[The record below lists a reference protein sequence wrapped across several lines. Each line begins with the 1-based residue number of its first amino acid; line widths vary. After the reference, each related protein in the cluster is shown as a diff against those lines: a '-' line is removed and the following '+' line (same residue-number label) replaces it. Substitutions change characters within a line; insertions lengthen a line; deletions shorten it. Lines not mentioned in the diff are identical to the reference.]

1 MSPLFRSLA
10 AAPLMALA
18 LTALCLGPTSTPSR
32 AATTISH
39 AIALHGAP
47 KYPAG
52 FTTFA
57 YMNPNAPK
65 GGDIRL
71 EAMGTFDSLNPFIN
85 KGVTAAG
92 INSIYDTLTIKSD
105 DEPFTQYGL
114 LAEKIERDP
123 ADKSWIIYH
132 LNPKARFSD
141 GKPVTSADVVFSFN
155 IIRKDGDPQYKAY
168 YADIASVEAL
178 DAQRVKFTFKRDD
191 NPELQ
196 LIVGQLQII
205 PKHYWEK
212 RNFNTT
218 NLDVPVGSGAYTIT
232 QVDPGRRITYTRNPQ
247 YWGANLPVNRGRDNF
262 NSMTYVYYRDMT
274 VSLEGFKAGQFDY
287 RVEYKAKTWA
297 TDYNFP
303 AVKSGLVKK
312 LMIKNENPA
321 GMQAFAFN
329 LRRPLFQDIRV
340 RQALGYAYD
349 FEWANKTMFY
359 NAYTRSDSFFANSE
373 LAAKGKPS
381 AEELAILEPFR
392 KQLPASIFSGVPVQP
407 KTDGSGNIRGNLMLA
422 QKLLNDAGWK
432 IQNGKLVD
440 KSGKPF
446 AFEIIIAQPE
456 LERVINPFRQNLAR
470 LGIDMKIRVV
480 DVPQYI
486 ERERKFD
493 FDMTTSRVPQSLS
506 PGNEQRNFWGSSYA
520 DQPGSANKG
529 GIKNP
534 VVDALI
540 DQIINA
546 PSREQLV
553 YRTRALDRVLLAGYY
568 VIPQYY
574 LGSDR
579 VAVWDFFERPQVTP
593 KYSIGLDTW
602 WINPKKQADIRARQ
616 NQKQK

>member
-1 MSPLFRSLA
+1 MSPLLRSLA
-10 AAPLMALA
+10 ALSLSLIIIP
-18 LTALCLGPTSTPSR
+18 CH
-32 AATTISH
+32 AAIETSH
-39 AIALHGAP
+39 AIALHGTP

-52 FTTFA
+52 FNTFA
-57 YMNPNAPK
+57 YVNPDAPK

-85 KGVTAAG
+85 KGIPAAG
-92 INSIYDTLTIKSD
+92 INSIYDSLTLKSD

-132 LNPKARFSD
+132 LNPRARFSD

-155 IIRKDGDPQYKAY
+155 IIRRNGDPQYKAY
-168 YADIASVEAL
+168 YADIATVEAL
-178 DAQRVKFTFKRDD
+178 GAQQVKFTFKRAD

-196 LIVGQLQII
+196 LTVGQLQIL

-218 NLDVPVGSGAYTIT
+218 NLDIPVGSGAYTISHI
-232 QVDPGRRITYTRNPQ
+232 DNGRSITYTRNPH
-247 YWGANLPVNRGRDNF
+247 YWGANLPVNRGRNNF

-287 RVEYKAKTWA
+287 REENKAKTWA
-297 TDYNFP
+297 MDYDFP
-303 AVKSGLVKK
+303 AVKAGLVKK
-312 LMIKNENPA
+312 LLIKNENPA

-359 NAYTRSDSFFANSE
+359 NAYTRSDSYFANSE
-373 LAAKGKPS
+373 LAARGKPS
-381 AEELAILEPFR
+381 KEELTILEPFR
-392 KQLPASIFSGVPVQP
+392 KQLPTSVFASAPVPP
-407 KTDGSGNIRGNLMLA
+407 KSDGSGNVRGNLMLA
-422 QKLLNDAGWK
+422 QKLLSEAGWK
-432 IQNGKLVD
+432 IKSGKLVD

-446 AFEIIIAQPE
+446 AFEIIISQPE

-470 LGIDMKIRVV
+470 LGIDMQIRVV

-493 FDMTTSRVPQSLS
+493 FDMTTTRVPQSLS
-506 PGNEQRNFWGSSYA
+506 PGNEQRNFWGSAYA

-534 VVDALI
+534 VVDALV

-574 LGSDR
+574 IGSDR
-579 VAVWDFFERPQVTP
+579 VAVWDFFERPKIAP

-602 WINPKKQADIRARQ
+602 WINPKKQTAIRVRQ
-616 NQKQK
+616 GNQTKAQK

>member
-1 MSPLFRSLA
+1 MLPLLRSLA
-10 AAPLMALA
+10 VLSLSLA
-18 LTALCLGPTSTPSR
+18 SIASHAVTET
-32 AATTISH
+32 SH
-39 AIALHGAP
+39 AIALHGTP

-52 FTTFA
+52 FKAFA
-57 YMNPNAPK
+57 YVNPNAPK

-85 KGVTAAG
+85 KGIPAKG
-92 INSIYDTLTIKSD
+92 IESIYDTLTLKSD

-141 GKPVTSADVVFSFN
+141 GKAVTAADVVFTFT
-155 IIRKDGDPQYKAY
+155 IIRKDGDPQYRAY
-168 YADIASVEAL
+168 YADIAKVEAL
-178 DAQRVKFTFKRDD
+178 DTQRVKFTFKRAD

-196 LIVGQLQII
+196 LIVGQLQIL

-212 RNFNTT
+212 RNFNST
-218 NLDVPVGSGAYTIT
+218 NLEAPIGSGAYVVSRINN
-232 QVDPGRRITYTRNPQ
+232 GRSITYSRNPT
-247 YWGANLPVNRGRDNF
+247 YWGADLPVNRGRDNF
-262 NSMTYVYYRDMT
+262 NSITYVYYRDMT

-297 TDYNFP
+297 VDYDFP
-303 AVKSGLVKK
+303 AVKAGLVKK
-312 LMIKNENPA
+312 LMIRNENPA
-321 GMQAFAFN
+321 GMQGFAFN

-349 FEWANKTMFY
+349 FEWANKAMFY
-359 NAYTRSDSFFANSE
+359 NAYTRSDSFFSNSE

-381 AEELAILEPFR
+381 TEELAILEPFR
-392 KQLPASIFSGVPVQP
+392 KQLPASVFTGAPVPP

-422 QKLLNDAGWK
+422 QKLLNEAGWK
-432 IQNGKLVD
+432 ISNGKLVD

-446 AFEIIIAQPE
+446 TFEIIIAQPE

-470 LGIDMKIRVV
+470 LGIEMKIRVV

-493 FDMTTSRVPQSLS
+493 FDMITHRVGQSLS
-506 PGNEQRNFWGSSYA
+506 PGNEQRNYWGSTFA
-520 DQPGSANKG
+520 DQPGSANLM
-529 GIKNP
+529 GIKHP

-553 YRTRALDRVLLAGYY
+553 YRTRALDRVLLAGHYM
-568 VIPQYY
+568 IPQYY
-574 LGSDR
+574 IGSDR
-579 VAVWDFFERPQVTP
+579 IAVWDFFERPEIAP

-602 WINPKKQADIRARQ
+602 WVNPQKQASIRARQ
-616 NQKQK
+616 NGTQQRTGQQ

>member
-1 MSPLFRSLA
+1 MSPLLRPLAALSLALASLGSLA
-10 AAPLMALA
+10 A
-18 LTALCLGPTSTPSR
+18 TEIT
-32 AATTISH
+32 H
-39 AIALHGAP
+39 AIALHGQP

-52 FTTFA
+52 FKAFE
-57 YMNPNAPK
+57 YVNPAAPK
-65 GGDIRL
+65 GGDVRL

-85 KGVTAAG
+85 KGVVAAG
-92 INSIYDTLTIKSD
+92 ISNIYDTLTIKSD

-123 ADKSWIIYH
+123 ADKSWIIYQ

-141 GKPVTSADVVFSFN
+141 GKPVTADDVVFSFD
-155 IIRKDGDPQYKAY
+155 IVRKDGDPQYKAY
-168 YADIASVEAL
+168 YADIAKVEAL
-178 DAQRVKFTFKRDD
+178 DKQRVKFTFKRAD

-196 LIVGQLQII
+196 LIVGQLAIL

-218 NLDVPVGSGAYTIT
+218 NLDIPVGSGPYVISKI
-232 QVDPGRRITYTRNPQ
+232 DNGRSITYTRNPN
-247 YWGANLPVNRGRDNF
+247 YWGVDLPVNRGRDNF
-262 NSMTYVYYRDMT
+262 NSLTYVYYRDMT

-287 RVEYKAKTWA
+287 RVEMKAKTWA
-297 TDYNFP
+297 VDYDFP

-312 LMIKNENPA
+312 LLIKNENPA

-349 FEWANKTMFY
+349 FEWANKTMFF
-359 NAYTRSDSFFANSE
+359 NSYTRSDSYFANSE
-373 LAAKGKPS
+373 LAAHGAPS
-381 AEELAILEPFR
+381 REEVAILEPFR
-392 KQLPASIFSGVPVQP
+392 KQLPPSVFVAAPVPP

-422 QKLLNDAGWK
+422 QKLLADAGWQVK
-432 IQNGKLVD
+432 NGKLTD
-440 KSGKPF
+440 KNGKVF

-456 LERVINPFRQNLAR
+456 LERLISPFKQNLAR

-493 FDMTTSRVPQSLS
+493 FDMSTMRVPQSLS
-506 PGNEQRNFWGSSYA
+506 PGNEQRNFWGSKYA
-520 DQPGSANKG
+520 DQSGSNNLM
-529 GIKNP
+529 GIKDP

-540 DQIINA
+540 DQIIAA

-579 VAVWDFFERPQVTP
+579 VAVWDFFERPRVSP
-593 KYSIGLDTW
+593 KYAIGFDTW
-602 WINPKKQADIRARQ
+602 WVNPKKQADIRSRQ
-616 NQKQK
+616 NKGQR

>member
-1 MSPLFRSLA
+1 MLPLLRSLA
-10 AAPLMALA
+10 ALSLA
-18 LTALCLGPTSTPSR
+18 LTCIAAHATSET
-32 AATTISH
+32 SH
-39 AIALHGAP
+39 AIALHGTP
-47 KYPAG
+47 KYPAN
-52 FTTFA
+52 FKAFS
-57 YMNPNAPK
+57 YVNPDAPK

-71 EAMGTFDSLNPFIN
+71 EAQGTFDSLNPFIN
-85 KGVTAAG
+85 KGIPAAG
-92 INSIYDTLTIKSD
+92 ISNIYDTLTLKSD

-168 YADIASVEAL
+168 YSDIANVEAL
-178 DAQRVKFTFKRDD
+178 DSQRVKFTFKRTD

-196 LIVGQLQII
+196 LIVGQLQIL

-218 NLDVPVGSGAYTIT
+218 NLDIPVGSGAYTVSR
-232 QVDPGRRITYTRNPQ
+232 VDNGRSITYTRNPQ
-247 YWGANLPVNRGRDNF
+247 YWGADLPVNRGRENF

-274 VSLEGFKAGQFDY
+274 ISLEGFKAGQFDY
-287 RVEYKAKTWA
+287 REEYKAKTWA

-303 AVKSGLVKK
+303 AAKAGLVKK
-312 LMIKNENPA
+312 LTIKNENPA

-359 NAYTRSDSFFANSE
+359 NAYTRSDSYFANSE
-373 LAAKGKPS
+373 LAARGKPS
-381 AEELAILEPFR
+381 KEELAILEPFR
-392 KQLPASIFSGVPVQP
+392 KQLSPAVFAGVPVPP
-407 KTDGSGNIRGNLMLA
+407 KTDGSGNVRGNLMLA
-422 QKLLNDAGWK
+422 QKLLNEAGWK

-446 AFEIIIAQPE
+446 AFEIIISQPE

-493 FDMTTSRVPQSLS
+493 FDMTTIRVPQSLS
-506 PGNEQRNFWGSSYA
+506 PGNEQRNFWGSQYA
-520 DQPGSANKG
+520 DQPGSANKM

-534 VVDALI
+534 VVDALVE
-540 DQIINA
+540 QVINA

-574 LGSDR
+574 IGSYR
-579 VAVWDFFERPQVTP
+579 VAVWDFFERPKISP

-602 WINPKKQADIRARQ
+602 WINPKKQTGIRMSQ
-616 NQKQK
+616 NKGSK

>member
-1 MSPLFRSLA
+1 MSPLLRSLA
-10 AAPLMALA
+10 ALSLSLIIIP
-18 LTALCLGPTSTPSR
+18 CH
-32 AATTISH
+32 AAIETSH
-39 AIALHGAP
+39 AIALHGTP

-52 FTTFA
+52 FNTFA
-57 YMNPNAPK
+57 YVNPDAPK

-85 KGVTAAG
+85 KGIPAAG
-92 INSIYDTLTIKSD
+92 INSIYDSLTLKSD

-132 LNPKARFSD
+132 LNPRARFSD

-155 IIRKDGDPQYKAY
+155 IIRRNGDPQYKAY
-168 YADIASVEAL
+168 YADIATVEAL
-178 DAQRVKFTFKRDD
+178 GAQQVKFTFKRAD

-196 LIVGQLQII
+196 LTVGQLQIL

-218 NLDVPVGSGAYTIT
+218 NLDIPVGSGAYTISHI
-232 QVDPGRRITYTRNPQ
+232 DNGRSITYTRNPH
-247 YWGANLPVNRGRDNF
+247 YWGANLPVNRGRNNF

-287 RVEYKAKTWA
+287 REENKAKTWA
-297 TDYNFP
+297 MDYDFP
-303 AVKSGLVKK
+303 AVKAGLVKK
-312 LMIKNENPA
+312 LLIKNENPA

-359 NAYTRSDSFFANSE
+359 NAYTRSDSYFANSE
-373 LAAKGKPS
+373 LAARGKPS
-381 AEELAILEPFR
+381 KEELTILEPFR
-392 KQLPASIFSGVPVQP
+392 KQLPTSVFASAPVPP
-407 KTDGSGNIRGNLMLA
+407 KTDGSGNVRGNLMLA
-422 QKLLNDAGWK
+422 QKLLSEAGWK
-432 IQNGKLVD
+432 IKSGKLVD

-446 AFEIIIAQPE
+446 AFEIIISQPE

-470 LGIDMKIRVV
+470 LGIDMQIRVV

-493 FDMTTSRVPQSLS
+493 FDMTTTRVPQSLS
-506 PGNEQRNFWGSSYA
+506 PGNEQRNFWGSAYA

-534 VVDALI
+534 VVDALV

-574 LGSDR
+574 IGSDR
-579 VAVWDFFERPQVTP
+579 VAVWDFFERPKIAP

-602 WINPKKQADIRARQ
+602 WFNPKKQAAIRIRQ
-616 NQKQK
+616 GNQTKAQK

>member
-10 AAPLMALA
+10 VLSLS
-18 LTALCLGPTSTPSR
+18 LTCITAH
-32 AATTISH
+32 AATAISH
-39 AIALHGAP
+39 AIALHGNP

-52 FTTFA
+52 FKSFA
-57 YMNPNAPK
+57 YVNPDAPK
-65 GGDIRL
+65 GGNIRL

-85 KGVTAAG
+85 KGIAAAG

-141 GKPVTSADVVFSFN
+141 GKAVTAADVVFSFN

-168 YADIASVEAL
+168 YADIANVEAL
-178 DAQRVKFTFKRDD
+178 DTQRVKFTFKRAD

-196 LIVGQLQII
+196 LIVGQLQIL
-205 PKHYWEK
+205 PKHYWEG

-218 NLDVPVGSGAYTIT
+218 NLDIPVGSGAYTISRI
-232 QVDPGRRITYTRNPQ
+232 DNGRSITYTRNTR
-247 YWGANLPVNRGRDNF
+247 YWGADLPVNRGRDNF

-297 TDYNFP
+297 MDYDFP

-329 LRRPLFQDIRV
+329 LRRPMFQDIRV

-381 AEELAILEPFR
+381 QEELAILEPFR
-392 KQLPASIFSGVPVQP
+392 KQLPASVFAGAPVPP

-432 IQNGKLVD
+432 IHNGKLVD

-534 VVDALI
+534 VVDALV

-574 LGSDR
+574 IGSDR
-579 VAVWDFFERPQVTP
+579 VAVWDFFERPKIAP
-593 KYSIGLDTW
+593 KYGVGLDTW

-616 NQKQK
+616 NHGSQSKGQK